1 LIQACKTYEPAYSPD
16 AGVSYKDISYRLL
29 QYQREINETL
39 VSTVTALLE
48 SAFAPGAAIHSHR
61 QVRLKVLTTRLASA
75 GCLDLSVSCA
85 VAFSSNRSLVTF
97 QENFHSVPFEVIH
110 DAPSTPTE
118 VRSSSFYFLHIFDP
132 LQGTALVPHFPVI
145 TNRAL
150 VQREIAKAMRN
161 VAIEPPGTRVRCV
174 AISSTDPN
182 GAGTHRFTVF
192 FEITKPFG

>member
-1 LIQACKTYEPAYSPD
+1 MH
-16 AGVSYKDISYRLL
+16 GVCANGISL
-29 QYQREINETL
+29 
-39 VSTVTALLE
+39 
-48 SAFAPGAAIHSHR
+48 FPGSHH
-61 QVRLKVLTTRLASA
+61 LFASA
-75 GCLDLSVSCA
+75 STPQSSHYETRSDGFPRPQRVLRSSFQLKLFVGILTAKPPQYAARSHSRLS
-85 VAFSSNRSLVTF
+85 
-97 QENFHSVPFEVIH
+97 
-110 DAPSTPTE
+110 STPTD
-118 VRSSSFYFLHIFDP
+118 VRSSPYYFPRIFHP
-132 LQGTALVPHFPVI
+132 IQGTALVPHFPII